1 MRTNGLSTERSSE
14 LVGKSIVDLVK
25 TFKRSSYDE
34 SVNIIVRADNEV
46 LNEKA
51 SAVNVNDKEF
61 FFDRE

>member
-1 MRTNGLSTERSSE
+1 MERSSE
-14 LVGKSIVDLVK
+14 LVAKSIVDLVK

-34 SVNIIVRADNEV
+34 SVNIIVRADNAV

-51 SAVNVNDKEF
+51 SAVNVNDKKF

>member
-14 LVGKSIVDLVK
+14 LVAKSIVDLVK

-34 SVNIIVRADNEV
+34 NINIIVRADNAV

>member
-1 MRTNGLSTERSSE
+1 MRTNGLSMERSSE
-14 LVGKSIVDLVK
+14 LVAKSIVDLVK

-34 SVNIIVRADNEV
+34 NVNIIVRADNAV

>member
-14 LVGKSIVDLVK
+14 LVVK

-51 SAVNVNDKEF
+51 SAVNVKDNEF

>member
-14 LVGKSIVDLVK
+14 LVAKSIVDLVK

-34 SVNIIVRADNEV
+34 SVNIIVRADNAV

>member
-34 SVNIIVRADNEV
+34 NINIIVRADNAV

>member
-1 MRTNGLSTERSSE
+1 MRTNGLSTESSSE
-14 LVGKSIVDLVK
+14 LVAKSIVDLVK

-34 SVNIIVRADNEV
+34 NINIIVRVDNAV

>member
-1 MRTNGLSTERSSE
+1 MPTNGLSTERSSE

-51 SAVNVNDKEF
+51 SAVNVKDNEF

>member
-46 LNEKA
+46 WNEKA
-51 SAVNVNDKEF
+51 SAVNVKDNEF

>member
-1 MRTNGLSTERSSE
+1 MRTNGLSTESSSE
-14 LVGKSIVDLVK
+14 LVAKSIVDLVK

-34 SVNIIVRADNEV
+34 SVNIIVRADNAV

>member
-1 MRTNGLSTERSSE
+1 MERSSE
-14 LVGKSIVDLVK
+14 LVAKSIVDLVK

-34 SVNIIVRADNEV
+34 NVNIIVRADNAV

>member
-14 LVGKSIVDLVK
+14 LVAKSIVDLVK

-34 SVNIIVRADNEV
+34 NVNIIVRADNAV

-51 SAVNVNDKEF
+51 SAVNVNDKKF

>member
-1 MRTNGLSTERSSE
+1 MRTNGLSTESSSE
-14 LVGKSIVDLVK
+14 LVAKSIVDLVK

-34 SVNIIVRADNEV
+34 NINIIVRADNAV

-61 FFDRE
+61 FFD

>member
-1 MRTNGLSTERSSE
+1 MRTNGLSTESSSE
-14 LVGKSIVDLVK
+14 LVAKSIVDLVK

-34 SVNIIVRADNEV
+34 NINIIVRADNAV

-51 SAVNVNDKEF
+51 SAVNVKDNEF

>member
-14 LVGKSIVDLVK
+14 LVAKSIVDLVK

-34 SVNIIVRADNEV
+34 NVNIIVRADNAV

>member
-51 SAVNVNDKEF
+51 SAVNVKDNEF

>member
-1 MRTNGLSTERSSE
+1 MRTNGLSTESSSE
-14 LVGKSIVDLVK
+14 LVAKSIVDLVK

-34 SVNIIVRADNEV
+34 NINIIVRADNAV